1 MSNDDLSLRDYVEVV
16 QKRWKTVL
24 VVTLVVVLFVL
35 IATLRQPKTYDAK
48 ISILLRSGGSGTA
61 SQMAGLA
68 SLAGI
73 DVVSGGGDRGDLASL
88 LQSKVVAEKV
98 VKDLK
103 LRERIK
109 GWDDPA
115 YSDDKFAPAVL
126 GMLQKP
132 EEEGNLLGLRVEYTD
147 PVLVAE
153 IANAYA
159 DALSY
164 YWNKLNYSEAQK
176 KKEYIEAQLPR
187 VERELA
193 EVEGRI
199 KRFTMLGVN
208 PTSIELKRLE
218 REFEIQNTVYTML
231 RKEYETVKLEESK
244 KMSPFAVI
252 DRAVVPERPFKP
264 RVKFNLQV
272 GLMLGLF
279 SGVFIAFMQEYWSR
293 SGKK

>member
-24 VVTLVVVLFVL
+24 VVTLAVMLMVL
-35 IATLRQPKTYDAK
+35 ISTLRQPKTYDAK
-48 ISILLRSGGSGTA
+48 ISILLRSGGSGGA

-68 SLAGI
+68 SLAGV

-103 LRERIK
+103 LRQRIK
-109 GWDDPA
+109 GWGDPA
-115 YSDDKFAPAVL
+115 YGDDKFAPAVL

-147 PVLVAE
+147 PVLAAE

-187 VERELA
+187 VEREL
-193 EVEGRI
+193 VEIEGKI

-208 PTSIELKRLE
+208 PSSIELKRLE

-244 KMSPFAVI
+244 KISPFAVI
-252 DRAVVPERPFKP
+252 DRAVVAERPFKP

-279 SGVFIAFMQEYWSR
+279 SGVFAAFLQEYWSR
-293 SGKK
+293 SAKK